1 MTTGGTTIAALLTPP
16 GPGAIAVTGLTG
28 PRVDAILKRILRCA
42 NSNSP
47 PRLVDLRPTFCR
59 LVDEGAPVDD
69 VVAMR
74 MVRRETTTAEI
85 NTHGGVR
92 ITQRLLMMLERSGA
106 EIVTGESFHALTSGA
121 GPVEHEV
128 DMALLRSGAR
138 RLTQWLLSQR
148 AVLPDYLELAH
159 SGRAEGLSSF
169 LTRSRAA
176 IRLVG
181 GIRLAL
187 VGPPNAGKST
197 LANRLMGRQRVLVS
211 ETAGTTRDW
220 VRDTAF
226 IQGWPVLLSDTAG
239 VRTPNCPIE
248 SEAIRRGGAEAASA
262 DLVVIVFDSTVS
274 PEVRADHL
282 AKLTK
287 RMPVD
292 QERLIV
298 LNKCDV
304 AARDLMTAEEN
315 QLHISATTGEGIDQL
330 ESETAKRLGLDILNE
345 GEPTAFLAEQ
355 IENLS
360 AGGRQ
365 EKYV

>member
-16 GPGAIAVTGLTG
+16 GPGAIAVIGLTG
-28 PRVDAILKRILRCA
+28 PRVDLILHRILRRA
-42 NSNSP
+42 NSDSP
-47 PRLVDLRPTFCR
+47 PQLADHRPTFCR
-59 LVDEGAPVDD
+59 LVDEGSPVDD

-74 MVRRETTTAEI
+74 MVRRETITAEI

-92 ITQRLLMMLERSGA
+92 ITQRLLMMLERHGA
-106 EIVTGESFHALTSGA
+106 EIVNGESFHASTCGTGS
-121 GPVEHEV
+121 VEHEV
-128 DMALLRSGAR
+128 DMALLRSGSR
-138 RLTQWLLSQR
+138 RLTRWLLSQR

-159 SGRAEGLSSF
+159 SGRAEGLASF

-176 IRLVG
+176 TRLVR

-226 IQGWPVLLSDTAG
+226 IQGWPVLLTDTAG
-239 VRTPNCPIE
+239 VRTPDCPIE
-248 SEAIRRGGAEAASA
+248 SEAIRRGGEEAASA
-262 DLVVIVFDSTVS
+262 DLVVIVLDSTV
-274 PEVRADHL
+274 PPQARKDHL
-282 AKLTK
+282 AELTK
-287 RMPVD
+287 RMPAD

-298 LNKCDV
+298 LNKSDV
-304 AARDLMTAEEN
+304 AARDMASAGED
-315 QLHISATTGEGIDQL
+315 QLYVSAKTGDGIDRL
-330 ESETAKRLGLDILNE
+330 ESETAGRLGLDLLHD

-360 AGGRQ
+360 AGERN
-365 EKYV
+365 K